1 MPYMVVDALCVLSI
15 NDLQH
20 FYKMDRNNM
29 ALILHMRKLRLRRG

>member
-1 MPYMVVDALCVLSI
+1 MPYTAVDTLCVLSI

-29 ALILHMRKLRLRRG
+29 ALILRMRKLRLRRG